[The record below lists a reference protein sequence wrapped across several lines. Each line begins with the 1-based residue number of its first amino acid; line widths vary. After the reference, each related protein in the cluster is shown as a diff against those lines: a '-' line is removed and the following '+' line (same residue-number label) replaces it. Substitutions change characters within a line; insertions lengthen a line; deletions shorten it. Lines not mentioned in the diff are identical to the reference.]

1 METKGPIQPV
11 TFCPVE
17 ITLAVIGGKYKPLL
31 LYYLEAH
38 KVLRFGQLRQLVTS
52 ASKKML
58 TQQLRELEEDGL
70 VHRKVYKVVP
80 PKVEY
85 SLTERGKG
93 LRPVLKEMGLW
104 GAKHAR
110 HYGKSIGHWRNKIDA
125 ELAAQ
130 TSSRS
135 RAGGALHSA
144 R

>member
-1 METKGPIQPV
+1 LETKAPIKPV

-38 KVLRFGQLRQLVTS
+38 RVLRFGQLRQLVTS

-125 ELAAQ
+125 DLA
-130 TSSRS
+130 
-135 RAGGALHSA
+135 SA
-144 R
+144 RAE